1 MDTDFARGVQKAA
14 AVICG
19 CTHKRGF
26 NTQPKSFS
34 VGLSLLSVCNHD
46 NALLKDEYNLSFKG
60 RIRGAIGIREV
71 SFWYMPGI
79 GDRDK
84 RIKTMRDMRFQ
95 KVAKIF
101 LKMVKKILAS

>member
-1 MDTDFARGVQKAA
+1 MRKGSTKAA

-19 CTHKRGF
+19 CTHKCGF
-26 NTQPKSFS
+26 DTQPKSFS

-60 RIRGAIGIREV
+60 RIRGAIGIREL

-84 RIKTMRDMRFQ
+84 RIKQ
-95 KVAKIF
+95 
-101 LKMVKKILAS
+101 